1 MTPKDTSACCMVRD
15 LLPLYVE
22 GMVSEESAAL
32 IRAHIDTC
40 PTCRGE
46 WEALTADSPVLTPP
60 CEETVQGAVAPLKKI
75 RRRLDLRL
83 HSVAYL
89 ALIFF
94 ALFGFSLSAGADI
107 LFNALIMPV
116 VGVFGYLAFGW
127 RAVYKVPLLLVVVDC
142 LALLMHLT
150 DAHPLDMVAFTF
162 LYTAF
167 ALVGVAIAF
176 LLHFAFRREPS

>member
-1 MTPKDTSACCMVRD
+1 MTTDLQKDCCFVSD

-22 GMVSEESAAL
+22 GMVSEETANRISNHLDGCPACRAEYDALCAAPPP
-32 IRAHIDTC
+32 APAAPCTDT
-40 PTCRGE
+40 E
-46 WEALTADSPVLTPP
+46 L
-60 CEETVQGAVAPLKKI
+60 APLKKI

-94 ALFGFSLSAGADI
+94 ALFGFSLSAGADVM
-107 LFNALIMPV
+107 FNTLIMPV
-116 VGVFGYLAFGW
+116 VGIFGYLAFGW
-127 RAVYKVPLLLVVVDC
+127 RAVYKVPMLLVVVDVV
-142 LALLMHLT
+142 ALLLHVT